1 MNFTLKIIVNLFCQF
16 KFYIYLC
23 PCKTNLKLDYNK
35 PDEKVSIS

>member
-1 MNFTLKIIVNLFCQF
+1 MNFTLKIIINLFCQF

-23 PCKTNLKLDYNK
+23 TCKTNLKLDYNK